1 MNVYS
6 AHIFNLSGKT
16 KKSIKNK
23 NKHTP
28 YASYYQVT
36 QFLFQVQTSLLLES
50 LKGTRKLQASELL
63 HTHTHGHS
71 YWRQAIVIKRWDRS
85 NTTKAPDRHQPD
97 LHQTRLHTGIFF
109 QHILIYMS
117 TFHLNSKLGDN
128 KQSPW
133 MQSTLK
139 YGDCLEM
146 EYSFV
151 KNIYRVTSITVTF
164 LM

>member
-1 MNVYS
+1 MFIQRLDTCEPS

-63 HTHTHGHS
+63 HTHTH
-71 YWRQAIVIKRWDRS
+71 
-85 NTTKAPDRHQPD
+85 TTTPID
-97 LHQTRLHTGIFF
+97 
-109 QHILIYMS
+109 
-117 TFHLNSKLGDN
+117 
-128 KQSPW
+128 
-133 MQSTLK
+133 
-139 YGDCLEM
+139 
-146 EYSFV
+146 V
-151 KNIYRVTSITVTF
+151 KP
-164 LM
+164 